1 MSTEAP
7 ASPEKDEIDRTV
19 VEHVQPF
26 QSPKIYIGHGTS
38 VIEAMPSIVRFWNQL
53 NVTPLNGPK
62 DVHAVALLSDSGG
75 MAQLRQAEIWL
86 DRLGKEYTV
95 KRFGMHIVAQLQNN
109 PRGVASIR
117 WDNFRVVCGMFFDIA
132 PRLPLLII
140 RLSDRLVVAAKDAL
154 SLPLIVYVI
163 VPNTFANL
171 SHPSAAHVLN
181 TMSDIN
187 DSLYNAP
194 GRLIFHLI
202 PEVFVSHSR
211 SLSHN
216 PDFGLE
222 RLALSVYDSVPRII
236 DREHSRLSSKLY
248 SVRESIDAHAFVLAN
263 PRPKVLFV
271 DKWPSPTASVFDR
284 YAFLHVAYG
293 VSTDG
298 EWVTA
303 SVITE
308 TGDKQE
314 NRIWRIEEVEPLVAL
329 VKNVLDFTLKIARKA
344 DVEWRVTISKS
355 GAMSTPE
362 FEGEENLKS

>member
-1 MSTEAP
+1 
-7 ASPEKDEIDRTV
+7 
-19 VEHVQPF
+19 
-26 QSPKIYIGHGTS
+26 
-38 VIEAMPSIVRFWNQL
+38 
-53 NVTPLNGPK
+53 
-62 DVHAVALLSDSGG
+62 
-75 MAQLRQAEIWL
+75 
-86 DRLGKEYTV
+86 
-95 KRFGMHIVAQLQNN
+95 
-109 PRGVASIR
+109 
-117 WDNFRVVCGMFFDIA
+117 
-132 PRLPLLII
+132 
-140 RLSDRLVVAAKDAL
+140 VAAKDL

-171 SHPSAAHVLN
+171 SHPSAAHVLS

-194 GRLIFHLI
+194 GRLTFHLI

-222 RLALSVYDSVPRII
+222 RLALSVYDSVPRIV

-263 PRPKVLFV
+263 PRPKVHFV
-271 DKWPSPTASVFDR
+271 EKWPPPTASVFDR

-298 EWVTA
+298 EWVTT

-308 TGDKQE
+308 NGDKQE
-314 NRIWRIEEVEPLVAL
+314 NRIWRIEEDEPFVTL

-362 FEGEENLKS
+362 FEGEEKPQELIFEMLTPSLSLDRRTCRSCRKRRTADAFNVVICHVWRIACIRDGPSTCTTSGRASCRGAFFGHEGLNYLCR

>member
-1 MSTEAP
+1 M
-7 ASPEKDEIDRTV
+7 SPEKDEIDRSAI
-19 VEHVQPF
+19 EHVHPF
-26 QSPKIYIGHGTS
+26 QSPKVYVGHGTG
-38 VIEAMPSIVRFWNQL
+38 VIEAMPTIVRFWNQL

-75 MAQLRQAEIWL
+75 MEQVRQAEIWL
-86 DRLGKEYTV
+86 ERLGKEYAV

-117 WDNFRVVCGMFFDIA
+117 WDNFRVVCGMFFGIVL
-132 PRLPLLII
+132 RLPLLII
-140 RLSDRLVVAAKDAL
+140 RSSDRLVVAAKDAL

-181 TMSDIN
+181 TMSEIN

-194 GRLIFHLI
+194 GKLIFHLI

-222 RLALSVYDSVPRII
+222 RLALSVYDSVPRIV
-236 DREHSRLSSKLY
+236 DREHSRLSSKIY

-263 PRPKVLFV
+263 PRPKVIFV
-271 DKWPSPTASVFDR
+271 EKWPPPTASMFDR

-314 NRIWRIEEVEPLVAL
+314 NRIWRIEEDEPFMAL
-329 VKNVLDFTLKIARKA
+329 VKSVLDFTLKVARKA
-344 DVEWRVTISKS
+344 DVDWRVTISKS

-362 FEGEENLKS
+362 FEGREDLQS